1 VARRSIILLVEDDV
15 DLRRLYRLTLTFEGF
30 DVREAGDGF
39 EALRQVDE
47 QPPDLI
53 VLDIDLPFL
62 SGLTVQQEVAARALT
77 RRLPVVIVTGTDM
90 ELGQVEVP
98 CLLRKPVTP
107 ERLVDT
113 VRSCLLDAAGS
124 ARL

>member
-53 VLDIDLPFL
+53 VLDIDLPLL

-77 RRLPVVIVTGTDM
+77 RRLPVVIVTGSEM
-90 ELGQVEVP
+90 ELGQVDVP

-107 ERLVDT
+107 ERLVQT
-113 VRSCLLDAAGS
+113 VRSCLVDAAGS

>member
-1 VARRSIILLVEDDV
+1 MARRSIILLVEDDV

-77 RRLPVVIVTGTDM
+77 RRLPVVIVTGSEM
-90 ELGQVEVP
+90 ELGQVDVP

-107 ERLVDT
+107 ERLVQT
-113 VRSCLLDAAGS
+113 VRSCLVDAAGS